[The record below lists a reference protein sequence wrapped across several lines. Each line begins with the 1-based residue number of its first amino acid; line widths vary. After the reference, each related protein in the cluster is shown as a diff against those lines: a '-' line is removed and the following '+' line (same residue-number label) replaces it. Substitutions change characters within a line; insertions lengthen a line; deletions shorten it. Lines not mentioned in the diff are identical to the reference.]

1 MLEGKVYL
9 VVKKNDI
16 CEFFLVE
23 FKLILYVFDV
33 ISEVLLRDVLNSY
46 KLVIAR

>member
-1 MLEGKVYL
+1 MLEGNVYF

-23 FKLILYVFDV
+23 FTLILYVLDV